1 MVVSGVVV
9 VTVGISA
16 VALVI
21 VTPKLRRGAQRINK
35 YIKSVKEKNRYK
47 KFIKS
52 TKMEKCGEEECAICL
67 DDYSENNKCSELY
80 CGHKFHTN
88 CFREWV
94 LRREVCPLCNV
105 ELCKGKKKTFRNCYL
120 KLINKK

>member
-1 MVVSGVVV
+1 MVIPGVVV
-9 VTVGISA
+9 FTVGISA
-16 VALVI
+16 VGLAI
-21 VTPKLRRGAQRINK
+21 VTPKLIRGAQRINK

-52 TKMEKCGEEECAICL
+52 TKMAKCREEECAICL

-80 CGHKFHTN
+80 CGHKFHNN

-94 LRREVCPLCNV
+94 LQREVCPLCNV
-105 ELCKGKKKTFRNCYL
+105 ELSKKKTLRDCYY